1 MNAIYKWI
9 IHSYFNKLFAIQAK
23 AAGLLRDTCGQWQC
37 PVSPLRSSLGWRIG
51 DNWGDRGLGL
61 RLEIEAWGRDIKG
74 GNLFHLRIRLSWPGL
89 DTADCQ
95 GLISGA
101 GTKAA
106 VQSAS
111 NIINN
116 RRSVAAFLAS
126 FIPFSKFIQS
136 AIFIHFNF
144 EAAYKYKLSASSRDI
159 NNADSASE
167 ENVNKVET

>member
-1 MNAIYKWI
+1 MNNIP
-9 IHSYFNKLFAIQAK
+9 SYFVRRGMTGRLEVAVSRDHKGHLSDEGDVQLGE
-23 AAGLLRDTCGQWQC
+23 AA
-37 PVSPLRSSLGWRIG
+37 V
-51 DNWGDRGLGL
+51 